1 VASTYQVQVKN
12 VAGVKKITAS
22 LDASM
27 PTNTTLTMTMAAPSG
42 ATSAGPVVMSTTTTD
57 MVVNIAGINPA
68 STQAITYAFSATV
81 AAEIWVVPPVAPVR
95 SSVAPLVMLWPLSIR
110 LTLSAVAEPL

>member
-1 VASTYQVQVKN
+1 MMISTAVAGSQPTAVSVASTYQVQVKN

-81 AAEIWVVPPVAPVR
+81 AAGV
-95 SSVAPLVMLWPLSIR
+95 
-110 LTLSAVAEPL
+110 LTSQSRTITFTLANYP